1 MNDPATLTELRS
13 RILTHLSHLYPLA
26 DHDALSDE
34 IIGIM
39 EFNAVCHQPPQFE
52 NFWDQTDIAVIT
64 YANTVVEPGVTP
76 FHSLTDFFCT
86 YLKDIISTVHVLPF
100 YPYSSDD
107 GFAVVNYMEVD
118 HKLGSWA
125 DVAELTSHFKLMAD
139 LVINH
144 CSARSQWFENFKLN
158 KEPGKDYFVTAKP
171 EDDLSEV
178 VRPRTSPLLQSVKT
192 SIGEQHVWCTFS
204 HDQLDLNFANPNVL
218 LEFVKIVAFYLRK
231 GVDIFRLDAVAF
243 LWKIIGTNC
252 LNLAQ
257 THEIVRLFRT
267 LVEHAKPD
275 ALLITETN
283 IPNRENLSYFGN
295 ANEAHIIYNFSLPP
309 LLVNTLLTGDCH
321 YLRTWIMSMPP
332 ARNGTTYLNFI
343 ASHDGLGLRPA
354 EGLLSDEEIMTL
366 ATTLQDFGGHISWRA
381 LNHHQTPHHDTPGH
395 HPSSHNSNATRPY
408 EINISLYDALQGTVA
423 KAGSRKACQD
433 SYNHERFICA
443 HAIMLALEGIPAFY
457 FHSLVATHND
467 DDKLKR
473 TGQNRAINRHNW
485 DRKLLEQA
493 LSDGSEHQHAF
504 EALSELVKIRK
515 AQPCFHPNA
524 TQFTLHLPGSD
535 NQNKI
540 FAFWRQSMD
549 RQQNVFCVYNITDQ
563 AQRVSLSDLNLI
575 NTDSW
580 HDLISEDK
588 FADHSAEIELM
599 PYQFIWL
606 SNEAF

>member
-1 MNDPATLTELRS
+1 MNEPSTLTELRS
-13 RILTHLSHLYPLA
+13 RILTHLGHLYPLA

-86 YLKDIISTVHVLPF
+86 HLKDIISTVHVLPF

-125 DVAELTSHFKLMAD
+125 DVAELTNHFKLMAD

-144 CSARSQWFENFKLN
+144 CSAQSQWFENFIQN
-158 KEPGKDYFVTAKP
+158 KNPGKDYFVTVKP
-171 EDDLSEV
+171 EEDLSEV
-178 VRPRTSPLLQSVKT
+178 VRPRTSPLLQQVHT
-192 SIGEQHVWCTFS
+192 TTGEQHVWCTFS
-204 HDQLDLNFANPNVL
+204 HDQIDLNFANPKVL

-231 GVDIFRLDAVAF
+231 GVNIFRLDAIAF
-243 LWKIIGTNC
+243 LWKIIGTDC

-257 THEIVRLFRT
+257 THEIVRFFRT

-366 ATTLQDFGGHISWRA
+366 AETLQNFGGHTSWRA
-381 LNHHQTPHHDTPGH
+381 LNHDSGG
-395 HPSSHNSNATRPY
+395 ARPY
-408 EINISLYDALQGTVA
+408 EINISLYDALRGTT
-423 KAGSRKACQD
+423 KGLDQH
-433 SYNHERFICA
+433 NHQRFICA

-467 DDKLKR
+467 DEKLKR
-473 TGQNRAINRHNW
+473 TGHNRAINRHNW
-485 DRKLLEQA
+485 DRELLEQA
-493 LSDGSEHQHAF
+493 LSNGSEHQRAF
-504 EALSELVKIRK
+504 EDLSKLIKIRK

-599 PYQFIWL
+599 PYRFIWL